1 MRSRSR
7 RGIVIGSILAC
18 LAGGV
23 AGAQDK
29 PVDSLEALR
38 ERARMDKKAVVASVV
53 ELTESEARV
62 FWPVYNAYQSDM
74 IGHYDRVLGFLDSY
88 AKAYDTMTDETATK
102 LLTQLMA
109 LERDHVALLSS
120 YLPRFRKVLPA
131 KKVAR
136 LYQIEN
142 KLRAIVN
149 YELAREIPSV
159 K

>member
-18 LAGGV
+18 LAGG
-23 AGAQDK
+23 AAAAQDK

-38 ERARMDKKAVVASVV
+38 ERARTDKKAVVASVV

-102 LLTQLMA
+102 LLTQFLA
-109 LERDHVALLSS
+109 LERDRVALLDA
-120 YLPRFRKVLPA
+120 YVPRFRKVLSA

-142 KLRAIVN
+142 KLRAIVH
-149 YELAREIPSV
+149 YELAREIPFL